1 MSCSQEKF
9 DKYSYLWDTNLSSY
23 FKDFARLLD
32 LDKFDMAI
40 QKYVEAQADVAKAQS
55 PCDIGWLRIDIT
67 PAKRDISLFATWI
80 NLFTFHMCGWIV
92 AILSVDKSM
101 SHMADYGMNWW
112 QA

>member
-67 PAKRDISLFATWI
+67 PAKRDISLFAT
-80 NLFTFHMCGWIV
+80 
-92 AILSVDKSM
+92 
-101 SHMADYGMNWW
+101 
-112 QA
+112 